1 MVLSKE
7 KSKLNSGW
15 LTRML
20 QILQTNEDAI
30 RGVKSHSIISS
41 IGGVLTSRLDPAL
54 TYHSVEHSDEVLRLA
69 VALAATD
76 GVSAREQ
83 LLIGIAAAYHDA
95 GFLEQRVDHEVV
107 SADLAET
114 AMHATKSFSDEE
126 INLVKQMIWDT
137 RLQPDGPS
145 HSLNTVLSPWLID
158 ADISNLGRSD
168 FLKQTQLLADE
179 LDISIDTMLDQSIQL
194 MNRHQ
199 WFSPAGRKILG
210 PQKDVNVR
218 ELRAMLKRRP
228 S

>member
-1 MVLSKE
+1 M
-7 KSKLNSGW
+7 
-15 LTRML
+15 
-20 QILQTNEDAI
+20 
-30 RGVKSHSIISS
+30 
-41 IGGVLTSRLDPAL
+41 
-54 TYHSVEHSDEVLRLA
+54 
-69 VALAATD
+69 
-76 GVSAREQ
+76 
-83 LLIGIAAAYHDA
+83 
-95 GFLEQRVDHEVV
+95 
-107 SADLAET
+107 
-114 AMHATKSFSDEE
+114 
-126 INLVKQMIWDT
+126 
-137 RLQPDGPS
+137 
-145 HSLNTVLSPWLID
+145 LSPWLID